1 MSQFEEDDEY
11 NDDNEFENEFESDD
25 DVEFD
30 SESDDDDDFELEDIV
45 IDDTDDTDDIEET
58 SEPVKKPGRKPTR
71 SKLIGKHSLA
81 HDSIFKGKKINHEEE
96 YDESEYIIK
105 NAGGSL
111 DINEDLL
118 DFEESRDSI
127 QYYRETR
134 LKVEI
139 KKVLE
144 EFTDINFLANRR
156 KPSKSDFNA
165 YFALLIKELVKFGYT
180 RTEIFIELSGYFSDN
195 IWNMFLLLENKYS
208 NIIIAELKEENGFSD
223 MDKINFIE

>member
-1 MSQFEEDDEY
+1 MSQFEEDEY
-11 NDDNEFENEFESDD
+11 IDDTEFESDD
-25 DVEFD
+25 DIEFN
-30 SESDDDDDFELEDIV
+30 SESDDDDDDDFELEDII
-45 IDDTDDTDDIEET
+45 IDDIDDDEE
-58 SEPVKKPGRKPTR
+58 SEQAKKPTRKPTR

-81 HDSIFKGKKINHEEE
+81 HDSIFKGKKINHDEE

-111 DINEDLL
+111 DINEDML

-208 NIIIAELKEENGFSD
+208 NIIIAELKEKNGFSD

>member
-1 MSQFEEDDEY
+1 MSKFEENEYIDDT
-11 NDDNEFENEFESDD
+11 EFESDD
-25 DVEFD
+25 DDVEFN
-30 SESDDDDDFELEDIV
+30 SESNDDDDDDDFELEDIV
-45 IDDTDDTDDIEET
+45 IDDDDVDDETEE
-58 SEPVKKPGRKPTR
+58 SLEQAKKSVRKPTR

-81 HDSIFKGKKINHEEE
+81 HDSIFKGKKINHDEE

-111 DINEDLL
+111 DINEDML

-134 LKVEI
+134 LKAEI

-208 NIIIAELKEENGFSD
+208 NIIIAELKEKNGFSD